1 MPLPHHILTFGIFV
15 FSIEPN
21 SVDYIFASAQEI
33 NAELYKIIIAS
44 LALAHLTAVSFAV
57 LIQCLFLN
65 VFPFLLLGHSVGIST

>member
-21 SVDYIFASAQEI
+21 SVDCIFVSAQKI
-33 NAELYKIIIAS
+33 NAELYKIITAS

-57 LIQCLFLN
+57 LVPCLYLN
-65 VFPFLLLGHSVGIST
+65 VFPFLLLSHSVA